1 MIIYEISMKAGKL
14 ENIIINLSCKYGI
27 INSQT
32 SFYFVPFKNILRI
45 LAPLFLN
52 NKSPIPQ
59 YVSITVLFVDTDAR
73 VLKAA
78 ARNHEH
84 TIEFAFV

>member
-1 MIIYEISMKAGKL
+1 MIIYEISIKAGKL
-14 ENIIINLSCKYGI
+14 ENTTINLSYKQGI

-32 SFYFVPFKNILRI
+32 SIYFVPFKNVLRI

-52 NKSPIPQ
+52 NKPPIPQ
-59 YVSITVLFVDTDAR
+59 YVSTTVLFVNTHAR

-78 ARNHEH
+78 TRNHEH
-84 TIEFAFV
+84 ITEFTFV

>member
-1 MIIYEISMKAGKL
+1 
-14 ENIIINLSCKYGI
+14 
-27 INSQT
+27 
-32 SFYFVPFKNILRI
+32 VPFKNILRI